1 MGNLIPASTFCAYTQ
16 ARELAGISD
25 SKPTA
30 FKKNKNKKTPTT
42 QPTLLGGGG
51 EVLFLRRNEN

>member
-30 FKKNKNKKTPTT
+30 FKKTKTKKP
-42 QPTLLGGGG
+42 QPHNPHFWVGG
-51 EVLFLRRNEN
+51 VKFYF